1 MIKYLKKLW
10 KRCFSSMGDSRI
22 KNTPTATPVIIKH
35 TPTDLPIVLVKP
47 LHCGTHARFKKSCS
61 SCQEAIK

>member
-10 KRCFSSMGDSRI
+10 KKFFGKTSKTLPENIGEE
-22 KNTPTATPVIIKH
+22 VVKH
-35 TPTDLPIVLVKP
+35 TPTDLPILIVTPKL